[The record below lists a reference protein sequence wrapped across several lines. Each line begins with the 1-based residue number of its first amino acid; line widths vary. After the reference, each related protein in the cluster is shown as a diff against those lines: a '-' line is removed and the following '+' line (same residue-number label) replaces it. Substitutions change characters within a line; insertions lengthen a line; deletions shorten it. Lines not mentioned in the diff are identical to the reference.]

1 MATTDQMR
9 NAQRPLAEYAYT
21 LKEQYGMTLGQ
32 TRAQFMTM
40 YDLSEVQL
48 SGVYENLFVEAR
60 KKIGL
65 PLTKISEDSRDFSNN
80 GDMKTTVLLKD
91 GDKRRFV
98 VSSVSG
104 KIGHIYVVAW
114 NWMTNEVNF
123 FAIPPFG
130 GFPSQGIKIPVCPQ
144 TGCRTGGWYNRHA
157 YNTFEEMAQI
167 G

>member
-9 NAQRPLAEYAYT
+9 DAQRPLAEFAYT

-60 KKIGL
+60 KKIGK

-98 VSSVSG
+98 VSSVEG

-114 NWMTNEVNF
+114 NWMTNEPNF

-130 GFPSQGIKIPVCPQ
+130 GFPSKGIKIPVCPR
-144 TGCRTGGWYNRHA
+144 TGRRTGGWYNQQA
-157 YNTFEEMAQI
+157 YDSFEAMAQI

>member
-9 NAQRPLAEYAYT
+9 DAQRPLAEFAYT
-21 LKEQYGMTLGQ
+21 LKEKYGMTLGQ
-32 TRAQFMTM
+32 TKKQFMAM

-60 KKIGL
+60 KRLGL
-65 PLTKISEDSRDFSNN
+65 PVTKISEDSRDFSNN

-91 GDKRRFV
+91 GGKRRFV
-98 VSSVSG
+98 ISSVSG

-114 NWMTNEVNF
+114 NWMTEEVNF

-130 GFPSQGIKIPVCPQ
+130 GFPSAGIKIPVCPE
-144 TGCRTGGWYNRHA
+144 TGSRTGGWYNQHA
-157 YNTFEEMAQI
+157 YNSFEEMAQI